1 MTLNQFKTA
10 AAIYIDREFTTKI
23 DGISKWLVGLAA
35 GAYLAKLDVIVNNN
49 RAMLEGLGVLLPDGN
64 IDIDTAYRLIKEQAT
79 KQGKVTQEIPMLGKF
94 TFSAE
99 DVDTFYRICRE
110 VMQVENYQEN
120 IPSD

>member
-1 MTLNQFKTA
+1 MTLNQFKIA
-10 AAIYIDREFTTKI
+10 AATYIDREFTTKI

-110 VMQVENYQEN
+110 VM
-120 IPSD
+120 